1 MDNKMIKNTIWKDIL
16 KLHSLRVIELIHNNI
31 FFYLNNTNISEEEI
45 YIRFQV
51 LNNYEATDEND
62 IRQRVALYEM
72 ETNKPYYNK

>member
-1 MDNKMIKNTIWKDIL
+1 MDNKMIKNAIWKDIL

-31 FFYLNNTNISEEEI
+31 FFYLNNTNMSEEEI

-51 LNNYEATDEND
+51 LNNNEATDEND

-72 ETNKPYYNK
+72 ETNKPYYK